1 MSTAYETVKLARR
14 VTRPN
19 AKEYIDYI
27 FTNFI
32 ELHGDRAYKD
42 DKAVIGGIALL
53 DKQPVTIVGIQKG
66 STIEEN
72 IERNFGS
79 PHPEGYRKAL
89 RLMKQAEK
97 FNRPIITFINTS
109 GA

>member
-14 VTRPN
+14 VTRSN

-32 ELHGDRAYKD
+32 Y
-42 DKAVIGGIALL
+42 
-53 DKQPVTIVGIQKG
+53 
-66 STIEEN
+66 
-72 IERNFGS
+72 FC
-79 PHPEGYRKAL
+79 L
-89 RLMKQAEK
+89 RLFSNLRHAQFGKDAQACI
-97 FNRPIITFINTS
+97 RCNTK